1 MKLCATRGCL
11 GWWRRLWGPDQFQMS
26 SPQSLRHVS
35 GRFARIRRPCRW
47 TSARAGVYM
56 AQSWVDLIHGLERV
70 TLIGV
75 DLDRM
80 FHILHSL
87 FYVKVDL
94 YSTSRNLCYCQVK
107 LPTEGLPPVV
117 EIPHK
122 TFALWRSV
130 RAMPQVHHVRLLGG
144 ISLPD
149 WQTMPCNRVGNTA

>member
-1 MKLCATRGCL
+1 M
-11 GWWRRLWGPDQFQMS
+11 
-26 SPQSLRHVS
+26 
-35 GRFARIRRPCRW
+35 
-47 TSARAGVYM
+47 
-56 AQSWVDLIHGLERV
+56 
-70 TLIGV
+70 TLVVV
-75 DLDRM
+75 DLDGM

-94 YSTSRNLCYCQVK
+94 YSTSRNLCSCQVK

-130 RAMPQVHHVRLLGG
+130 RAMPQVHHVRILGG

-149 WQTMPCNRVGNTA
+149 WQTMPCNRVGNTAGLDYLDLACQGLSPPLPGMRVLVVGDRVEWTAEHLCRIQGAIPHYDRSRDSFQGGHRLV